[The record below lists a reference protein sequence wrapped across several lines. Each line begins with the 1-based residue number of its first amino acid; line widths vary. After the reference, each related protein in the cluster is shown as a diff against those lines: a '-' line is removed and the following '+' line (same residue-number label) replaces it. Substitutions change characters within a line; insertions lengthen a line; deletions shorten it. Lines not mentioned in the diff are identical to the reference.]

1 MKKYCFSLLVLSS
14 LFLYSCQD
22 KEESASIKSQP
33 KESTASCNIK
43 ALYSSSHKIKQNE
56 AEQYAIDALTA
67 ANKNGLKSGKALKVG
82 KVEAFITSNSLRFNL
97 ASSISDTLAYIV
109 NFADSAGFAYVAA
122 DDRVVYP
129 VLAFFEN
136 TNIDKQTISSKPE
149 LAYMIERTNN
159 YIANAINSFE
169 ENKDAFLAQV
179 EKAEK
184 EGSFSKSQLRAS
196 SSSTITDVMTPLIT
210 TTWGQ
215 GSYYNGECGQCTTP
229 GCTNKAVTGCAATA
243 FSQILNVFRYPAV
256 INGTTISWNTI
267 NSTSTSSVAQMVRKK
282 NTAILMKNVAIAL
295 GTDFHCGAHGG
306 SGANPEM
313 VTYWSNN
320 NGFVAQSSEYDWT
333 NVKNFMRSYNRPVFI
348 YGYAT
353 EGGHGWAQ
361 DGYRTMTINIPIV
374 LIGKTIYHKLNV
386 DFVHNN
392 WGWEG
397 NCNGY
402 FISGSFDTQNAQSYD
417 SNSHSASYNFESGV
431 HAITIRR

>member
-22 KEESASIKSQP
+22 KEECASIKSQP
-33 KESTASCNIK
+33 KASTASCNIK
-43 ALYSSSHKIKQNE
+43 ALYSSDHKIKQNE

-97 ASSISDTLAYIV
+97 ANSISDTLAYIV

-136 TNIDKQTISSKPE
+136 TNIDKQTISSMPE

-179 EKAEK
+179 ENAEK
-184 EGSFSKSQLRAS
+184 EGSFSKSQLRATLPVS
-196 SSSTITDVMTPLIT
+196 ITDVMTPLIT

-215 GSYYNGECGQCTTP
+215 GSYYNSVCGQCTTP

-256 INGTTISWNTI
+256 INETTINWTSI
-267 NSTSTSSVAQMVRKK
+267 NSTSTSSIGQLLRKM
-282 NTAILMKNVAIAL
+282 NTAILMKNVADAL
-295 GTDFHCGAHGG
+295 GTNFHCGTHGG
-306 SGANPEM
+306 SGANPER
-313 VTYWSNN
+313 VTSWSNS
-320 NGFVAQSSEYDWT
+320 NGFVAQSSEYNWT
-333 NVKNFMRSYNRPVFI
+333 NVKNFMRSYNKPVFV
-348 YGYAT
+348 YGYAA

-361 DGYRTMTINIPIV
+361 DGYRTVTFNFPIV
-374 LIGKTIYHKLNV
+374 IESKIRRKFSV
-386 DFVHNN
+386 DYVHNN

-417 SNSHSASYNFESGV
+417 SDSHTASYNFDSGV